1 MRGLT
6 DRIRYP
12 RFESHLERLGG
23 IGDGNSFTMPSQ
35 NEIYDYVMKAKCDAE
50 NDLVALGKRKTFFS
64 VITEKFIVNCY
75 YIFLVGVTIVRD
87 TWQSFDQTLV
97 TTGEIDR
104 SNVAAFFRED
114 DNSIT
119 DMHLSLT
126 EADLPLATVKM
137 SEVTI
142 DSPYAFII

>member
-1 MRGLT
+1 MLGSRL
-6 DRIRYP
+6 IR
-12 RFESHLERLGG
+12 
-23 IGDGNSFTMPSQ
+23 
-35 NEIYDYVMKAKCDAE
+35 
-50 NDLVALGKRKTFFS
+50 
-64 VITEKFIVNCY
+64 
-75 YIFLVGVTIVRD
+75 
-87 TWQSFDQTLV
+87 LV

-137 SEVTI
+137 SEVTT

>member
-1 MRGLT
+1 MRIHSSSALIHACRKHPNEFSMKDFISNRCVKIHTYSTFSMRGLT

-87 TWQSFDQTLV
+87 AWQSFDQT
-97 TTGEIDR
+97 G
-104 SNVAAFFRED
+104 D
-114 DNSIT
+114 DG
-119 DMHLSLT
+119 
-126 EADLPLATVKM
+126 
-137 SEVTI
+137 
-142 DSPYAFII
+142 